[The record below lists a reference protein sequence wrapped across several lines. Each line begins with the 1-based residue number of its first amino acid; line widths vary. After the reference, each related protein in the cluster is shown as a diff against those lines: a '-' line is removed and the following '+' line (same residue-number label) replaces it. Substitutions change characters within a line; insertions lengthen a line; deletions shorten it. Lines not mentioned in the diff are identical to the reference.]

1 MAGREPRRVLNQGH
15 GTIIPERDRAFA
27 VSIRR
32 TLLLVVAM
40 IEDHFGLEPI
50 NKARKEGERAARVA
64 R

>member
-1 MAGREPRRVLNQGH
+1 MAGREPRRVINQG

-27 VSIRR
+27 ISIRR
-32 TLLLVVAM
+32 TLLLIVAM